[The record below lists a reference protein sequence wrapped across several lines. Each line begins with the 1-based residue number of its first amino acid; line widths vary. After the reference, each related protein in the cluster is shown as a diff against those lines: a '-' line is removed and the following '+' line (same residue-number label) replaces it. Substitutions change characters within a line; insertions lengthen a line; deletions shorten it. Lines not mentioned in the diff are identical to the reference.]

1 VYSRISTIIGA
12 ILFERH
18 RRGER
23 ILVVT
28 AASDDLK
35 RPDRDRRQSE
45 QRDGTAEAAKAP
57 IGPDA
62 RLDVTPGGGGD

>member
-1 VYSRISTIIGA
+1 LPAWSVYSRISTIIGA

-28 AASDDLK
+28 RHDGLK
-35 RPDRDRRQSE
+35 P
-45 QRDGTAEAAKAP
+45 
-57 IGPDA
+57 
-62 RLDVTPGGGGD
+62 